1 MRPFPPYALFCHNYP
16 GVLLRIIACL
26 WRVMSLGKGCQK
38 SVPCQERLPKNTKQ
52 RVGCFSGRGNV
63 CYFLLIFGNVRQL
76 WESVNGPGRTKAMV
90 CREKRRLRLFLDWKW
105 YIYIYIHIIYIYTY
119 YIYTYIIYIY
129 IYFIYIYIYIL
140 YIYIYTYVYMH
151 IYIYVYIYMYIYSV
165 YNIHLESGRIW

>member
-26 WRVMSLGKGCQK
+26 WRVMSLGKGCPK

-63 CYFLLIFGNVRQL
+63 CYFLLIFGNVWQL

-105 YIYIYIHIIYIYTY
+105 YIYIHI
-119 YIYTYIIYIY
+119 
-129 IYFIYIYIYIL
+129 IYIYIL
-140 YIYIYTYVYMH
+140 YIYIYIYYIYTYI
-151 IYIYVYIYMYIYSV
+151 IYIHMYIYIHIYVYI
-165 YNIHLESGRIW
+165 